1 MVKGRILAVDDEPR
15 YLRLIRFNLE
25 TVGYRV
31 DGVGTGEAALE
42 SLAIDGFDLVI
53 LDIMLPGLD
62 GFEVCER
69 IREVSSVPIIMLTAK
84 DTTDDR
90 VKGLRLGADD
100 YITKPFSAQ
109 ELLARVEAVL
119 RRAQIGESGGAQT
132 SFSHDRLHINFLD
145 HSVRISGAEIHLS
158 PTEYRLLQYLAINAG
173 MVVTQDAL
181 LENVWGPNYQ
191 SDVLRMTVR
200 RLRQRL
206 EKDPANP
213 TLIKNV
219 VGVGYLLDTM
229 GDG

>member
-84 DTTDDR
+84 DTTDD
-90 VKGLRLGADD
+90 
-100 YITKPFSAQ
+100 
-109 ELLARVEAVL
+109 
-119 RRAQIGESGGAQT
+119 
-132 SFSHDRLHINFLD
+132 
-145 HSVRISGAEIHLS
+145 
-158 PTEYRLLQYLAINAG
+158 
-173 MVVTQDAL
+173 
-181 LENVWGPNYQ
+181 
-191 SDVLRMTVR
+191 
-200 RLRQRL
+200 
-206 EKDPANP
+206 
-213 TLIKNV
+213 
-219 VGVGYLLDTM
+219 
-229 GDG
+229 